1 MACPGSLFRSS
12 RGATEKGRPIGKA
25 KKANIKETNLL
36 SSSNHNISYYLF
48 LEKSQ

>member
-12 RGATEKGRPIGKA
+12 RGMTEKGRPIGKA

-36 SSSNHNISYYLF
+36 SSSDHIFLYHFF